1 MLAPALLLVA
11 LAAPGDAGEAAQ
23 NRHVLFLGLDGVRTD
38 ALLAADAPHLHRL
51 IETGT
56 FAPNCRIFPERH
68 READTSSGP
77 GWSSILTG
85 VWADKH
91 GVTDNRFAVSHYD
104 RFPHFFARLKAAR
117 PEARTASFVTWDPIA
132 ENIVS
137 AADLSRSLKPEGD
150 GGDAAAL
157 YVRGDARVC
166 AAAVSEIAVNGPT
179 AVVAYFG
186 QADEAGHKHGFHPS
200 VPQYMGAIT
209 RADAHVG
216 ALLAAIK
223 TRREAGEGWLVV
235 ATTDHGGRGT
245 GHGGGHDFPEV
256 DTVWLLVAGD
266 GAEAGRI
273 AEPTGIV
280 DLVPTALTYLGV
292 HVDPAWGLD
301 GYALGLA
308 D

>member
-1 MLAPALLLVA
+1 MFAPALLLAA
-11 LAAPGDAGEAAQ
+11 LAAPGGASDTAE

-38 ALLAADAPHLHRL
+38 ALLAADAPHLRRL
-51 IETGT
+51 IDGGT
-56 FAPNCRIFPERH
+56 FAPNCRIFPDRH

-91 GVTDNRFAVSHYD
+91 GVLDDRFAVSHYD

-117 PEARTASFVTWDPIA
+117 PEARTASFVTWAPIA
-132 ENIVS
+132 EKIVS
-137 AADLSRSLKPEGD
+137 AADLSRSLKPGDDEGD
-150 GGDAAAL
+150 DTSLHA
-157 YVRGDARVC
+157 RGDARVC
-166 AAAVSEIAVNGPT
+166 AEAVSEIAVHGPT

-186 QADEAGHKHGFHPS
+186 QVDGAGHAHGFHPS
-200 VPQYMGAIT
+200 APHYMAAIT

-216 ALLAAIK
+216 ALLAAVEA
-223 TRREAGEGWLVV
+223 RREAGEEWLVV

-245 GHGGGHDFPEV
+245 GHGGSHDFPEV
-256 DTVWLLVAGD
+256 SNVWLLVAGD
-266 GAEAGRI
+266 GAETGRI
-273 AEPTGIV
+273 EEPTGIV

-292 HVDPAWGLD
+292 PVDPGWGLD